1 MSGELQG
8 GHESEQPKGRN
19 IYTSLSLDGLL
30 LIAQTTDK
38 LDTLYLIDEALAYH
52 SSGLPGQKGEEIRV
66 FLDDKIV
73 KFVERDKREA
83 DIIKEMETYFHE
95 AQP

>member
-8 GHESEQPKGRN
+8 GHENEQPKGRN

-38 LDTLYLIDEALAYH
+38 LDTLYLID
-52 SSGLPGQKGEEIRV
+52 
-66 FLDDKIV
+66 KIV